1 MPLRYKA
8 AQPEFPMDR
17 RPGKHAMM
25 FVLITV
31 LIDMIGIGIILPVL
45 PGLIGEIAHADVS
58 AASIVGGWLFVA
70 YSLMQFLCGPLVG
83 NLSDAYGRRPIL
95 LMSIA
100 GLAFDNL
107 LTAFA
112 PTIGWLFV
120 GRLIGGICGASYST
134 ANAYI
139 ADITEP
145 AERAKAFGLV
155 GAAFGIG
162 FIIGPALGG
171 FLGEFGHR
179 VPFFAAAALSFANL
193 IYGWYVLPETLPPEK
208 HRPFELK
215 RANPLGALIA
225 FRKHPMLLAFGAVIL
240 LHFLATNVYPAVWAY
255 YTIYRYGWSEWEVG
269 LSLAFFGAITA
280 IVQGGLVGPI
290 IKRVGEGGAALLG
303 LATDVLVTLAYAFA
317 TKGWMIYVLL
327 VVGAAQGIVMPAV
340 TAMMTHQVEDDEQ
353 GELQGAISSLMGI
366 AAIIGP
372 LMATQ
377 LFGVF
382 TGKGAPV
389 ELPGAPFI
397 AAAVL
402 SGLALWLFVKAPQER
417 RIEKPAE

>member
-1 MPLRYKA
+1 M
-8 AQPEFPMDR
+8 QDR

-45 PGLIGEIAHADVS
+45 PGLIGEIADVDVS
-58 AASIVGGWLFVA
+58 QASILGGWLFVA
-70 YSLMQFLCGPLVG
+70 YSAMQFLCGPIVG

-100 GLAFDNL
+100 GLGIDNV

-112 PTIGWLFV
+112 PTIAWLFL
-120 GRLIGGICGASYST
+120 GRLVAGVCGASYST
-134 ANAYI
+134 ANAFI

-145 AERAKAFGLV
+145 AERAKAFGMI
-155 GAAFGIG
+155 GAAFGLG
-162 FIIGPALGG
+162 FIIGPAVGG

-193 IYGWYVLPETLPPEK
+193 IYGWFVLPETLPPQK
-208 HRPFELK
+208 RRRFEIA

-225 FRKHPMLLAFGAVIL
+225 FRHHPVLLSFGIVL
-240 LHFLATNVYPAVWAY
+240 FLHFLATNVYPAIWAY
-255 YTIYRYGWSEWEVG
+255 YTIYRYGWGAWEVG
-269 LSLAFFGAITA
+269 ASLAFFGVITA

-290 IKRVGEGGAALLG
+290 IKRIGESRAAL
-303 LATDVLVTLAYAFA
+303 VSLVAEVVVTAAYAAA
-317 TKGWMIYVLL
+317 TKGWMIYGLL

-340 TAMMTHQVEDDEQ
+340 NAMMTHEVEDDAQ

-366 AAIIGP
+366 AAILGP
-372 LMATQ
+372 LLATQ
-377 LFGVF
+377 LFGAF
-382 TGKGAPV
+382 TGAGAAV
-389 ELPGAPFI
+389 ELPGAPFL
-397 AAAVL
+397 ASALLSAV
-402 SGLALWLFVKAPQER
+402 ALWVFMRAPAR
-417 RIEKPAE
+417 RAVARPAE